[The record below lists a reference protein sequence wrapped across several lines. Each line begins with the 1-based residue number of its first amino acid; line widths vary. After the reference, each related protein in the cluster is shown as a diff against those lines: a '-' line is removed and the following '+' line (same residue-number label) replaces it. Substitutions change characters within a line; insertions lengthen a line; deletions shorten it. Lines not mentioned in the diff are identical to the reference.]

1 MLKYLRIAVTALSLT
16 ACVLLIVLWVR
27 SYWRFDEVEGR
38 MANCNIFIKSVQGR
52 LRSGAVSSP
61 RPQNWSWRTLL
72 IGSESYG
79 LILTLPGGKTLSLRR
94 VFSFSSSAGR
104 FVLWVPTWL
113 PTLIFAAFA
122 AAAWLAQLK
131 RFSLRTLLIATTL
144 VAVGLGAVIYLVGK
158 TADGMLPRNSIL
170 PNRRDRV
177 EPDGVCAADCTV
189 GEELLVE

>member
-16 ACVLLIVLWVR
+16 ACVLLIALWVR

-38 MANCNIFIKSVQGR
+38 MANSNIFIKSVQGQ
-52 LRSGAVSSP
+52 LRFSAVSSP
-61 RPQNWSWRTLL
+61 RPQHWSWRTQI

-94 VFSFSSSAGR
+94 VFSFSSSANR

-122 AAAWLAQLK
+122 AAAWLTQLK

-144 VAVGLGAVIYLVGK
+144 VGVALGLIV
-158 TADGMLPRNSIL
+158 
-170 PNRRDRV
+170 
-177 EPDGVCAADCTV
+177 
-189 GEELLVE
+189 LL